1 MTIELWFCARHNG
14 TTPVNPELRRLRQE
28 DCVQGQPELHSETLC
43 LKKKKRKKKP
53 KVQKPRL
60 GMEYV
65 LSNVSLGDLI
75 IMQTLPL

>member
-43 LKKKKRKKKP
+43 LKKKNKKK
-53 KVQKPRL
+53 KNPRL